1 MNMQKICVFCGSSPG
16 LKPAYAEA
24 AQALGRI
31 LADKQI
37 GLVYGGGSVGMMGQ
51 VADAVIAKGGQV
63 VGVVPQS
70 IAEKEVA
77 HTGLS
82 DLRVVHSMHERKA
95 LMADLSDGF
104 IALPGGLGTLEEFV
118 EILTWL
124 QLGIHHKPCGL
135 LNVSQYWE
143 KFTGFLDHIVEQQF
157 MQPEH
162 RAMVLMDEDPQALIA
177 KLEDFRPPKVDKAAW
192 ALKLNNR

>member
-16 LKPAYAEA
+16 LKPAYAAA

-31 LADKQI
+31 LAGKQI

-177 KLEDFRPPKVDKAAW
+177 KLEDFRPPTFDKAAW